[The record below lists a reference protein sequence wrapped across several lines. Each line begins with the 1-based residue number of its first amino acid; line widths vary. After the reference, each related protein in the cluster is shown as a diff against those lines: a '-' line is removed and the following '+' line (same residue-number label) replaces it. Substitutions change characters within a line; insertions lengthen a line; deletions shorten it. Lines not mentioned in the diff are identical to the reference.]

1 MTSEV
6 YKKYSCKWELSVLLV
21 QYMYQDTAWHPV
33 SGSETRQIDF
43 LLQLLYQSVSIT

>member
-1 MTSEV
+1 MRSDV
-6 YKKYSCKWELSVLLV
+6 QKKYSYKWELSVLLV
-21 QYMYQDTAWHPV
+21 QYQDTAWHPV